1 MVRIDLFMISFFFFF
16 FHPKFTDVTEI
27 PAAGSWLQL
36 IANGTTTINTG
47 ANGLQ
52 RLDKLIELAAE
63 QGIYVIF
70 SLTNNWNPVAMQS
83 SGSGTPPSLPRGF
96 LSNDYG

>member
-1 MVRIDLFMISFFFFF
+1 MVRLSFSMIIILFSSL
-16 FHPKFTDVTEI
+16 FHTDVTEI
-27 PAAGSWLQL
+27 PTEGFWFQL

-52 RLDKLIELAAE
+52 RLDKVLEIAALHN
-63 QGIYVIF
+63 IYVIF
-70 SLTNNWNPVAMQS
+70 SLTNNWNPIAQKS
-83 SGSGTPPSLPRGF
+83 SASGSPPPLPRNF

>member
-1 MVRIDLFMISFFFFF
+1 V
-16 FHPKFTDVTEI
+16 I
-27 PAAGSWLQL
+27 PQVGSWLQL
-36 IANGTTTINTG
+36 IANGTTFINTG

-63 QGIYVIF
+63 RGIYVVF
-70 SLTNNWNPVAMQS
+70 SLTNNWNPVAKQS
-83 SGSGTPPSLPRGF
+83 SASGSPPPLPRNF